1 VEMNALAPGKA
12 SGIKNVMENVSITQP
27 LVMDNVEIECSSVHK
42 TMKETNMMNMI
53 ITMILITTLTPVFGM
68 MVPTFS
74 VEITVKRKTRLVMEF
89 AAMAGFHVEKS
100 RLSLLCL
107 SAHHNASRMT
117 ASMNTTEIVMANAF
131 MIESHVMVSVQKAID
146 SAMIAAQAIC
156 VHATIPVLKAGK
168 GVGVTNA

>member
-1 VEMNALAPGKA
+1 VEMNVLDSRVP
-12 SGIKNVMENVSITQP
+12 SGIKNAMENVSITQP

-42 TMKETNMMNMI
+42 TMKQTMMNMI

-68 MVPTFS
+68 MVIPIS

-117 ASMNTTEIVMANAF
+117 ASMNTTEIVMANALIIG
-131 MIESHVMVSVQKAID
+131 MHVMVSV
-146 SAMIAAQAIC
+146 
-156 VHATIPVLKAGK
+156 
-168 GVGVTNA
+168 